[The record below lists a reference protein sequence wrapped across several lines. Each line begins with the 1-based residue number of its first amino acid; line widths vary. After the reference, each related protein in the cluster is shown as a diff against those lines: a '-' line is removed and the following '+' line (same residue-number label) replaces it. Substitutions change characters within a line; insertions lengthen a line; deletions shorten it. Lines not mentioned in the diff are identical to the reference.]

1 MDQGEIRR
9 GSRRGCDGEIRL
21 SEGNGIDR
29 YNEDTGVEIFA
40 DPLEWS
46 RRTGIVD
53 SKRILQ
59 LDVWNIKTPM
69 LDILG
74 DGEIEPNSRM
84 LVRAGHEINILLLF
98 PPRIFNILRSLVIS
112 FRHTIVVKHR
122 ITRRNFNAHDPKDS
136 GIGLELI
143 EVCSRSF
150 VTNEAF
156 TNHAINQLALRRRV
170 KGGGRVTSGHVSR
183 ERGSKWRGSV
193 GFSKSRRVATSCLLE
208 A

>member
-84 LVRAGHEINILLLF
+84 LVRAGHEINTLLLF
-98 PPRIFNILRSLVIS
+98 PPGSSTFY
-112 FRHTIVVKHR
+112 
-122 ITRRNFNAHDPKDS
+122 DPLS
-136 GIGLELI
+136 
-143 EVCSRSF
+143 SAF
-150 VTNEAF
+150 VTPSSLNIELPDEIS
-156 TNHAINQLALRRRV
+156 TRTIPKIREL
-170 KGGGRVTSGHVSR
+170 VSN
-183 ERGSKWRGSV
+183 
-193 GFSKSRRVATSCLLE
+193 
-208 A
+208 